1 MGCTEGA
8 QNCQDSPAKA
18 RTSCYLLK
26 WLERIPFAVD
36 SGQGG
41 LLKRL
46 LTFYTKGGSPGIT
59 LSVIEWAREASP
71 AGAKRPP
78 AATGRA
84 VALELHRTHAKICT

>member
-1 MGCTEGA
+1 MKKKQWSKIRPKQCSKA
-8 QNCQDSPAKA
+8 QID
-18 RTSCYLLK
+18 
-26 WLERIPFAVD
+26 ERIPFAVD

-41 LLKRL
+41 LQKRL
-46 LTFYTKGGSPGIT
+46 LTFYTKGGSPDIT

-78 AATGRA
+78 ATTGRA